1 MTDIDDI
8 FEELAAEM
16 KARADADDADP
27 AVQARKAAQKQ
38 REIAQGIRDAD
49 GQFIISD
56 EEETDEEANEEDG
69 EEEE

>member
-1 MTDIDDI
+1 MTMTDIDDI
-8 FEELAAEM
+8 FEEFAAEM

-27 AVQARKAAQKQ
+27 AIQARKAAQKE
-38 REIAQGIRDAD
+38 REIAQGIRDAE

-56 EEETDEEANEEDG
+56 NEEDG